1 MTKNDTRHSDPERSE
16 GEESQ
21 HGAVLWFTGLSGA
34 GKTTIAT
41 YLLEFFQKKG
51 IRSELL
57 DGDVMRKMISRDL
70 GFSKEDRDRNVE
82 RAAYVAGLLSKQGVI
97 VLATLISPY
106 RSHRDRARSMIGNF
120 IEIYVKAPLHL
131 CEKRDVKGLYRLAR
145 GGEISNFTG
154 ISDPYEEPESPD
166 LVIPTDR
173 CTVEEGVGMVIQHLT
188 DRGILAQDV

>member
-1 MTKNDTRHSDPERSE
+1 MTKNKS
-16 GEESQ
+16 GY
-21 HGAVLWFTGLSGA
+21 VLWFTGLSGA
-34 GKTTIAT
+34 GKTTIAS

-57 DGDVMRKMISRDL
+57 DGDVMRQKFKKELGRDL
-70 GFSKEDRDRNVE
+70 GFSKEDRDKNVE
-82 RAAYVAGLLSKQGVI
+82 RAAYAASLLCKQGVI

-106 RSHRDRARSMIGNF
+106 RSHRDRARSVIGNF

-145 GGEISNFTG
+145 GGEILNFTG

-166 LVIPTDR
+166 LIIPTDQ
-173 CTVEEGVGMVIQHLT
+173 CTVEEGAGMVVQHLT
-188 DRGILAQDV
+188 DRRILV